1 MALAPPERRSIGTTA
16 AIKASRSES
25 KIVPILILGRTAEA
39 KKLGKVIVFPLDRSL
54 IGTNKNLLLRCL
66 LNVLEIAGEITTA
79 RFRVFISGCFLCSRH
94 GLFFCSRPPERPMR
108 MSGAEI

>member
-1 MALAPPERRSIGTTA
+1 MALAPPERSSIGTTA

-25 KIVPILILGRTAEA
+25 KMVPILILGRTAEA

-54 IGTNKNLLLRCL
+54 IGTNKNRLRCL

-79 RFRVFISGCFLCSRH
+79 RFRVFLSGCFLSIPIYDAQADH
-94 GLFFCSRPPERPMR
+94 
-108 MSGAEI
+108 